1 LPGKVDDDNS
11 SYQVFL
17 RFRFD
22 RVQAQKQQIKQNQQS
37 QNKPLK
43 TPIQKDI
50 TTARSLTAEQV
61 NTPKTKDIET
71 DQLDQEDAEL
81 ATLILLNE

>member
-1 LPGKVDDDNS
+1 MPGKVDDDNS